1 MSKNLELVKNLKPY
15 DVFKYFAEISDVP
28 RGSGNTGKIV
38 DYLVS
43 FAIKNNLKYT
53 RDNYNNVIITKETS
67 GKSKS
72 TIVLQAHI
80 DMVCVK
86 ASDCNKDMVTEGI
99 DFVLDGEWLKA
110 DRTTLGADD
119 GIGMAIILSIL
130 TNEIDYE
137 RDIVGV
143 FTDDE
148 EIGLIG
154 AHKIDLSN
162 FDTKY
167 LINIDN
173 EELDVIDV
181 GCAGGTQLAFEKKCS
196 LTDELSGKL
205 LEVEVGGL
213 IGGHSGMEITKN
225 RGNANKIIVDI
236 LYKLHKTIPFN
247 LVNIQGGTFNN
258 AIPNK
263 AKVRILLEKDIDDL
277 EITKTINQIIEEKL
291 HDLKKNEPDISITY
305 HLIETNEKFLIFNS
319 KDTNDIINAI
329 YELPDGLIST
339 FENSKDIA
347 ETSLNLGIL
356 RTNSDNI
363 YIEYLVRSNVNIKRE
378 KLNEEVLNIATK
390 YNFVKVLD
398 DSYPAWEY
406 RKTELEDFTFNQFK
420 KLFDKEPTIE
430 ITHGGLECGILLEKL
445 PNVEAIAIGPTI
457 LGAHTTEERLKIK
470 TVKHIQ
476 DLISEILLTIS

>member
-99 DFVLDGEWLKA
+99 DFVFDGEWLKA

-148 EIGLIG
+148 EIGLVG

-162 FDTKY
+162 FDIKY

-173 EELDVIDV
+173 EEFDVINV
-181 GCAGGTQLAFEKKCS
+181 GCAGGTQLAFEKKC
-196 LTDELSGKL
+196 
-205 LEVEVGGL
+205 
-213 IGGHSGMEITKN
+213 N
-225 RGNANKIIVDI
+225 FNANKIIVDI

-247 LVNIQGGTFNN
+247 LINIQGGTFNN

-263 AKVRILLEKDIDDL
+263 AKAKILLEKDIDDL
-277 EITKTINQIIEEKL
+277 EITKIINQIIEEKSY
-291 HDLKKNEPDISITY
+291 DLKKNEPDISITY

-339 FENSKDIA
+339 FENNKDIA

-378 KLNEEVLNIATK
+378 KINEEVLNIATK

-406 RKTELEDFTFNQFK
+406 RKTELEDFAFNQFK